1 MLYLFISR
9 ADQQQRFTKI
19 MIRYQRAV
27 AEWVPLRQQSIE
39 NVQKIVEELPKH
51 HKNVNISRI
60 TGSAASI
67 GGSIVAIVGFA
78 LTPVTLGAS
87 LGLSIA
93 GIGVAVAGGAT
104 AVGASIADTVIERH
118 NIKGIQNKLD
128 DDFKKLKELNDLA
141 EELKRI
147 VEETERQCPT
157 LKSSEVFGLFTVSA
171 LNFGVRA
178 GNIAFKAAEL
188 GVVGGLEIGV
198 IALRSA
204 SIAARAI
211 SGVAI
216 GASALLIPID
226 LAEIIRSI
234 YSMAKHNNKT
244 KSVRK
249 LEEYVDEL
257 IEQKERIEQTR
268 MQDPLPDV

>member
-1 MLYLFISR
+1 MM
-9 ADQQQRFTKI
+9 K
-19 MIRYQRAV
+19 YQRALKI
-27 AEWVPLRQQSIE
+27 WIPLREQTIADVE
-39 NVQKIVEELPKH
+39 IVTKDLIKH
-51 HKNVNISRI
+51 HRNVNVSRI

-78 LTPVTLGAS
+78 LTPVTLGVS

-118 NIKGIQNKLD
+118 NIKGIQKKLD
-128 DDFKKLKELNDLA
+128 DDLERLKDLNSMALKLNNIVNETTRQSSDLKKKEVL
-141 EELKRI
+141 
-147 VEETERQCPT
+147 
-157 LKSSEVFGLFTVSA
+157 GLLSFTAIQV
-171 LNFGVRA
+171 GVRA
-178 GNIAFKAAEL
+178 GNIAFKSAEL
-188 GVVGGLEIGV
+188 GVVGGIEVGI

-216 GASALLIPID
+216 GATVLLIPID

-234 YSMAKHNNKT
+234 YSMAKNKNRT
-244 KSVRK
+244 TSVK
-249 LEEYVDEL
+249 QLEEYVKEL
-257 IEQKERIEQTR
+257 KEQKEKFEKTK
-268 MQDPLPDV
+268 LEYLEV